1 MVITYHGG
9 AFVRIVFGDT
19 TIAVNP
25 IAKGSS
31 LKTTRFGADIAL
43 ISLNNKDFNG
53 VEQVTHGEREPFVV
67 SGPGEYEIRRVFIK
81 GFPSVSKYGEEEN
94 INTIYMVSLE
104 GIHLCFLGA
113 LSSRKLNA
121 EIQGAMNSIDVLFVP
136 IGGRGVLGASD
147 AHELS
152 VELEAKIVIPVLYDG
167 SSAQKQLKAFLDE
180 DSSKKLAP
188 RDKLTLKK
196 RDLDGKEGEIIVL
209 AS

>member
-1 MVITYHGG
+1 M
-9 AFVRIVFGDT
+9 RIVFGDT

-25 IAKGSS
+25 IAKSSS

-94 INTIYMVSLE
+94 INTIYTVSLE
-104 GIHLCFLGA
+104 RMHLCFLGA

-121 EIQGAMNSIDVLFVP
+121 EIKGAMNSIDVLFVP
-136 IGGRGVLGASD
+136 FICIS
-147 AHELS
+147 
-152 VELEAKIVIPVLYDG
+152 
-167 SSAQKQLKAFLDE
+167 Q
-180 DSSKKLAP
+180 
-188 RDKLTLKK
+188 
-196 RDLDGKEGEIIVL
+196 
-209 AS
+209 

>member
-9 AFVRIVFGDT
+9 AFVRVVFGDT

-94 INTIYMVSLE
+94 INTIYTVSLE
-104 GIHLCFLGA
+104 GMHLCFLGA

-121 EIQGAMNSIDVLFVP
+121 EIKGAMNSIDVLFVP
-136 IGGRGVLGASD
+136 IGGHGVLGASD

-152 VELEAKIVIPVLYDG
+152 VELEAKIVIPMLYDG
-167 SSAQKQLKAFLDE
+167 SGATKQLKAFLDE

-188 RDKLTLKK
+188 LDKLTLKK
-196 RDLDGKEGEIIVL
+196 RDLDGKEGSIVVL
-209 AS
+209 AH